1 MAHGA
6 SSSRVRNA
14 AAEETLQ
21 AHARL
26 LLERWRAEPHP
37 LEAAVAELAAEGG
50 PVDDLAAFLAE
61 SVGPP
66 ARTTPDDAERVLAEL
81 EAEAAAGRLQ
91 AWPGL
96 PVDPS

>member
-21 AHARL
+21 AHVRL
-26 LLERWRAEPHP
+26 LLERWRAEPSP
-37 LEAAVAELAAEGG
+37 LEAAVAELAAEG
-50 PVDDLAAFLAE
+50 PVDDLAVILAQ
-61 SVGPP
+61 SAGPP

-81 EAEAAAGRLQ
+81 EAEAAAGLLQ
-91 AWPGL
+91 PWPGL
-96 PVDPS
+96 PKDPS